1 MRGWVIPSSRARAA
15 GSVNTMSPR
24 RWRSM
29 APPAPSTSGQAAA
42 MSAWAGRPGATPS
55 RASASASTTGTPRSA
70 NIRATVDLPVP
81 MPPVSPRTLRPRIT
95 ASDATLDGRDPRTP
109 LWIRPRRR
117 RRHLRGGGARSGRD
131 ARAGPAG
138 DRHLRP
144 LQRRQVDAAQP
155 AGGSQRAGA
164 HLKDPGA
171 DPGPGDVLAAPRS
184 RRAALRAAAHRSA
197 RVRLRPGV
205 ALRAADLA
213 AAHRGLHTG
222 PVLAGAVRDSDRLAA
237 GRGGRGAPALRVA
250 GDRAR
255 AGADRA
261 HQGRQAL
268 GDRARPLA
276 RALPQDLRRPGAHH
290 DFGRDRRGGAG
301 VVGGHL
307 RGGGGRRRWLAS
319 WRFDLRATGGRGALM
334 AVSKAQSAFQIEP
347 MRLGDLDAVVEIER
361 LSFRSPWSGQIFLEE
376 MARDWAHVDVVRE
389 AARGTVLGFGNYWL
403 VADEVHLLN
412 VATDP
417 VARRAGHASRMLAHI
432 IEFGRRHA
440 CRVVTLEVRRSNTA
454 AARLYRRFGFRVVGV
469 RPNYYAED
477 QEDAI
482 VMLLDL
488 E

>member
-1 MRGWVIPSSRARAA
+1 
-15 GSVNTMSPR
+15 
-24 RWRSM
+24 
-29 APPAPSTSGQAAA
+29 
-42 MSAWAGRPGATPS
+42 
-55 RASASASTTGTPRSA
+55 
-70 NIRATVDLPVP
+70 
-81 MPPVSPRTLRPRIT
+81 
-95 ASDATLDGRDPRTP
+95 
-109 LWIRPRRR
+109 
-117 RRHLRGGGARSGRD
+117 
-131 ARAGPAG
+131 
-138 DRHLRP
+138 
-144 LQRRQVDAAQP
+144 
-155 AGGSQRAGA
+155 
-164 HLKDPGA
+164 
-171 DPGPGDVLAAPRS
+171 
-184 RRAALRAAAHRSA
+184 
-197 RVRLRPGV
+197 
-205 ALRAADLA
+205 
-213 AAHRGLHTG
+213 
-222 PVLAGAVRDSDRLAA
+222 
-237 GRGGRGAPALRVA
+237 
-250 GDRAR
+250 
-255 AGADRA
+255 
-261 HQGRQAL
+261 
-268 GDRARPLA
+268 
-276 RALPQDLRRPGAHH
+276 
-290 DFGRDRRGGAG
+290 
-301 VVGGHL
+301 
-307 RGGGGRRRWLAS
+307 
-319 WRFDLRATGGRGALM
+319 M